1 MLSIDDQICTVE
13 QYDRLTERLRFAAVL
28 RGDSTAEIVEL
39 TRAREDER
47 ARIMEECFGP
57 QCAD

>member
-1 MLSIDDQICTVE
+1 MAEIDDQIFTLE
-13 QYDRLTERLRFAAVL
+13 QYDRQTERLRFAAVL
-28 RGDSTAEIVEL
+28 RGDSTAELLEL

-47 ARIMEECFGP
+47 QRIVEECFGP